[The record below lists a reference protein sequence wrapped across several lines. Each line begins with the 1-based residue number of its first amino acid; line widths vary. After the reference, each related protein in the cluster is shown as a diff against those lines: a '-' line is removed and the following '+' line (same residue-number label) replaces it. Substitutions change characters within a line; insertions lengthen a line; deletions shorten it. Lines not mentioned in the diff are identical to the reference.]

1 MALAQV
7 KEYLTFDDVLLKP
20 QASTILPNNVDI
32 STNLTKD
39 IKLNIPIISAAMDT
53 VTESKMAISMS
64 QNGGLGVIHKNYDIE
79 TQSYEVKK
87 VKRYEAGIVYN
98 PITMSPNNTIE
109 DVLNVMEKQNIS
121 GFPVVDKANKLQG
134 IITNRDVRFVINKK
148 TKVKDLMTKKVIS
161 ITQTQSKGMS
171 SFGLAKKLLQ
181 ENRIE
186 KLVVTDNNNKC
197 IGLITVKD
205 IQRGEKFPYSVKDKN
220 GQLLVGAAIGSKPND
235 LQRAIELDKAGV
247 DILFIDTAHGHSSAV
262 LESFKKIRKKIN
274 LPIVV
279 GNIATPEAAKDLIR
293 LGADA
298 IKVGIGPGSICT
310 TRIVAGVGVPQFT
323 AIQDIATITN
333 KNKIPMISDGG
344 IRYSGDIVKAL
355 AAGANCIMAGSL
367 FAGTDE
373 SPGEVFLFQGRSYKS
388 YRGMGS
394 LGAMARGSADRYF
407 QDEINE
413 AIKLVPEGIEG
424 RIPYKGQVS
433 NVLFQLTGGLR
444 SGMGYTGSKN
454 LTILKKNAKFVR
466 LTNSG
471 INESHVHGVQVTKE
485 APNYRSN

>member
-1 MALAQV
+1 MAQV

-32 STNLTKD
+32 STKLTKD

-235 LQRAIELDKAGV
+235 LERAIELDKAGV

-279 GNIATPEAAKDLIR
+279 GNIATPEAAKDLIK

-454 LTILKKNAKFVR
+454 LTILKKNARFVR

>member
-1 MALAQV
+1 MAQV

-262 LESFKKIRKKIN
+262 LESFKKIRKKIK

-279 GNIATPEAAKDLIR
+279 GNIATPEAAKDLIK

-454 LTILKKNAKFVR
+454 LTILKKNARFVR

>member
-1 MALAQV
+1 MAQV

-87 VKRYEAGIVYN
+87 VKRYEAGIVYK
-98 PITMSPNNTIE
+98 PITMNPNNTIE

-121 GFPVVDKANKLQG
+121 GFPVVDNANKLQG

-262 LESFKKIRKKIN
+262 LESFKKIRKKIK

-279 GNIATPEAAKDLIR
+279 GNIATPEAAKDLIK

-454 LTILKKNAKFVR
+454 LSILKKNAKFVR

>member
-1 MALAQV
+1 MAQV

-64 QNGGLGVIHKNYDIE
+64 QNGGLGVIHKNYDIV

-98 PITMSPNNTIE
+98 PITMSPDNTIE

-279 GNIATPEAAKDLIR
+279 GNIATPEAAKDLIK

>member
-1 MALAQV
+1 MAQV

-262 LESFKKIRKKIN
+262 LESFKKIRKKIK

-279 GNIATPEAAKDLIR
+279 GNIATPEAAKDLIK

-323 AIQDIATITN
+323 AIQDIATITY

>member
-1 MALAQV
+1 MAQV
-7 KEYLTFDDVLLKP
+7 KEYLTVDDVLLKP
-20 QASTILPNNVDI
+20 QVSNTLPNDVDI

-39 IKLNIPIISAAMDT
+39 IVLNTPIISAAMDT
-53 VTESKMAISMS
+53 VTESKMAIAMS
-64 QNGGLGVIHKNYDIE
+64 QNGGLGVIHKNFDIE

-98 PITMSPNNTIE
+98 PITMNPNNTIE
-109 DVLNVMEKQNIS
+109 DVLSVMKEQNIS
-121 GFPVVDKANKLQG
+121 GFPVVDKDNTLQG

-186 KLVVTDNNNKC
+186 KLVVTDNNKKC

-205 IQRGEKFPYSVKDKN
+205 IQRGEKFPFSVTDKN

-235 LQRAIELDKAGV
+235 LLRAIELDKAGA

-262 LESFKKIRKKIN
+262 LDSFKKIRKKIK

-279 GNIATPEAAKDLIR
+279 GNIATPEAAKDLIK

-323 AIQDIATITN
+323 AIQDIASITN

-388 YRGMGS
+388 YHGMGS

-444 SGMGYTGSKN
+444 SGMGYTGSKD
-454 LTILKKNAKFVR
+454 LAMLKKNAKFVR

>member
-1 MALAQV
+1 MAQV

-20 QASTILPNNVDI
+20 QVSNTLPNDVDI

-39 IKLNIPIISAAMDT
+39 IVLNTPIISAAMDT
-53 VTESKMAISMS
+53 VTESKMAIAMS
-64 QNGGLGVIHKNYDIE
+64 QNGGLGVIHKNFDIE

-98 PITMSPNNTIE
+98 PITMNPNNTIE
-109 DVLNVMEKQNIS
+109 DVLSVMKDQNIS
-121 GFPVVDKANKLQG
+121 GFPVVDKDNTLQG

-186 KLVVTDNNNKC
+186 KLVVTDNNKKC

-205 IQRGEKFPYSVKDKN
+205 IQRGEKFPFSVKDKN

-235 LQRAIELDKAGV
+235 LLRAIELDKAGV

-262 LESFKKIRKKIN
+262 LDSFKKIRKKIK

-279 GNIATPEAAKDLIR
+279 GNIATPEAAKDLIK

-323 AIQDIATITN
+323 AIQDIASITN

-444 SGMGYTGSKN
+444 SGMGYTGSKD
-454 LTILKKNAKFVR
+454 LATLKKNAKFVR

>member
-1 MALAQV
+1 MAQV

-262 LESFKKIRKKIN
+262 LESFKKIRKKIK

-279 GNIATPEAAKDLIR
+279 GNIATPEAAKDLIK

-310 TRIVAGVGVPQFT
+310 TRIIAGVGVPQFT

>member
-1 MALAQV
+1 MAQV

-161 ITQTQSKGMS
+161 LTQTQSKGMS

-279 GNIATPEAAKDLIR
+279 GNIATPEAAKDLIK

-444 SGMGYTGSKN
+444 SGMGYTGSKD

>member
-1 MALAQV
+1 MAQV

-20 QASTILPNNVDI
+20 QVSNTLPNDVDI

-39 IKLNIPIISAAMDT
+39 IVLNTPIISAAMDT
-53 VTESKMAISMS
+53 VTESKMAIAMS
-64 QNGGLGVIHKNYDIE
+64 QNGGLGVIHKNFDIE

-98 PITMSPNNTIE
+98 PITMNPNNTIE
-109 DVLNVMEKQNIS
+109 DVLNVMKEQNIS
-121 GFPVVDKANKLQG
+121 GFPVVDKDNTLQG

-148 TKVKDLMTKKVIS
+148 TKVKDLMTRKVIS

-186 KLVVTDNNNKC
+186 KLVVTDNNKKC

-205 IQRGEKFPYSVKDKN
+205 IQRGEKFPFSVKDKN

-235 LQRAIELDKAGV
+235 LLRAIELDKAGV

-262 LESFKKIRKKIN
+262 LDSFKKIRKKIK

-279 GNIATPEAAKDLIR
+279 GNIATPEAAKDLIK

-323 AIQDIATITN
+323 AIQDIASITN

-444 SGMGYTGSKN
+444 SGMGYTGSKD
-454 LTILKKNAKFVR
+454 LATLKKNAKFVR

>member
-1 MALAQV
+1 MAQV

-20 QASTILPNNVDI
+20 QASTILPNDVDI
-32 STNLTKD
+32 STNLTKEV
-39 IKLNIPIISAAMDT
+39 KLNIPIISAAMDT

-98 PITMSPNNTIE
+98 PITMNPNNTIE

-279 GNIATPEAAKDLIR
+279 GNIATPEAAKDLIK

>member
-1 MALAQV
+1 MAQV

-20 QASTILPNNVDI
+20 QSSNILPNNVDI
-32 STNLTKD
+32 SSNLTKD

-53 VTESKMAISMS
+53 VTESRMAISMS
-64 QNGGLGVIHKNYDIE
+64 QNGGLGVIHKNFDIE
-79 TQSYEVKK
+79 TQSHEVKK

-109 DVLNVMEKQNIS
+109 DVLNVMGKQNIS

-205 IQRGEKFPYSVKDKN
+205 IQRGEKFPFSVKDKN

-235 LQRAIELDKAGV
+235 LQRAIALDKAGV
-247 DILFIDTAHGHSSAV
+247 DILFIDTAHGHSSTV
-262 LESFKKIRKKIN
+262 LESFTKIRKKIK

-279 GNIATPEAAKDLIR
+279 GNIATPEAAKDLIK

>member
-1 MALAQV
+1 MAQV

-262 LESFKKIRKKIN
+262 LESFKKIRKKIK

-279 GNIATPEAAKDLIR
+279 GNIATPEAAKDLIK

-344 IRYSGDIVKAL
+344 IRYSVDIVKAL

>member
-1 MALAQV
+1 MAQV

-20 QASTILPNNVDI
+20 QVSNILPNDVDI
-32 STNLTKD
+32 SANLTKD
-39 IKLNIPIISAAMDT
+39 IILNTPIISAAMDT
-53 VTESKMAISMS
+53 VTESKMAIAMS
-64 QNGGLGVIHKNYDIE
+64 QNGGLGVIHKNFDIE

-98 PITMSPNNTIE
+98 PITMNPNNTIE
-109 DVLNVMEKQNIS
+109 DVLNVMKEQNIS
-121 GFPVVDKANKLQG
+121 GFPVVNKDNTLQG

-161 ITQTQSKGMS
+161 ITQTQSKAMS

-186 KLVVTDNNNKC
+186 KLVVTDNNKKC

-205 IQRGEKFPYSVKDKN
+205 IQRGEKFPFSVKDKN

-235 LQRAIELDKAGV
+235 LLRAIELDKAGV

-262 LESFKKIRKKIN
+262 LDSFKKIRKKIK

-279 GNIATPEAAKDLIR
+279 GNIATPEAAKDLIK

-323 AIQDIATITN
+323 AIQDIASITN

-444 SGMGYTGSKN
+444 SGMGYTGSKD
-454 LTILKKNAKFVR
+454 LATLKKNAKFVR

>member
-1 MALAQV
+1 MAQV

-20 QASTILPNNVDI
+20 QSSNIIPNNVDI
-32 STNLTKD
+32 STNLTRD
-39 IKLNIPIISAAMDT
+39 ITLNIPIISAAMDT

-64 QNGGLGVIHKNYDIE
+64 QNGGLGVIHKNFDIE
-79 TQSYEVKK
+79 TQSFEVKK

-98 PITMSPNNTIE
+98 PITMNPNNTIE
-109 DVLNVMEKQNIS
+109 DVLNVMQEHRIS
-121 GFPVVDKANKLQG
+121 GFPVVDKDNTLLG

-161 ITQTQSKGMS
+161 ITKTQSKAMS

-186 KLVVTDNNNKC
+186 KLVVTDNNKKC

-205 IQRGEKFPYSVKDKN
+205 IQRGEKFPNSVRDKN

-235 LQRAIELDKAGV
+235 LLRAIEVDNAGV
-247 DILFIDTAHGHSSAV
+247 DILFIDTAHGHSSTV
-262 LESFKKIRKKIN
+262 LESFKKIRKKIQ

-279 GNIATPEAAKDLIR
+279 GNIATPEAAKDLIK

-298 IKVGIGPGSICT
+298 IKIGIGPGSICT

-323 AIQDIATITN
+323 AIQEIASISS
-333 KNKIPMISDGG
+333 KNKIPLISDGG

-413 AIKLVPEGIEG
+413 SIKLVPEGIEG

-454 LTILKKNAKFVR
+454 LTVLKKNAKFVR

>member
-1 MALAQV
+1 MAQV

-39 IKLNIPIISAAMDT
+39 IKLNIPIVSAAMDT

-98 PITMSPNNTIE
+98 PITMSTNNTIE

-279 GNIATPEAAKDLIR
+279 GNIATPEAAKDLIK

>member
-1 MALAQV
+1 MAQV

-87 VKRYEAGIVYN
+87 VKRYEAGIVYK

-186 KLVVTDNNNKC
+186 KLVVTDNDNKC

-279 GNIATPEAAKDLIR
+279 GNIATPEAAKDLIK

-323 AIQDIATITN
+323 AIQDIASITN

>member
-1 MALAQV
+1 MAQV

-32 STNLTKD
+32 STNLTKE

-186 KLVVTDNNNKC
+186 KLVVTDNNNRC

-279 GNIATPEAAKDLIR
+279 GNIATPEAAKDLIK

>member
-1 MALAQV
+1 MAQV

-20 QASTILPNNVDI
+20 QVSNILPNDVDI
-32 STNLTKD
+32 SANLTKD
-39 IKLNIPIISAAMDT
+39 IVLNTPIISAAMDT
-53 VTESKMAISMS
+53 VTESKMAIAMS
-64 QNGGLGVIHKNYDIE
+64 QNGGLGVIHKNFDIE

-98 PITMSPNNTIE
+98 PITMNPNNTIE
-109 DVLNVMEKQNIS
+109 DVLNVMKEQNIS
-121 GFPVVDKANKLQG
+121 GFPVVDKDNTLQG

-148 TKVKDLMTKKVIS
+148 TKVKDLMTRKVIS

-186 KLVVTDNNNKC
+186 KLVVTDNNKKC

-205 IQRGEKFPYSVKDKN
+205 IQRGEKFPFSVKDKN

-235 LQRAIELDKAGV
+235 LLRAIELDKAGV

-262 LESFKKIRKKIN
+262 LDSFKKIRKKIK

-279 GNIATPEAAKDLIR
+279 GNIATPEAAKDLIK

-323 AIQDIATITN
+323 AIQDIASITN

-444 SGMGYTGSKN
+444 SGMGYTGSKD
-454 LTILKKNAKFVR
+454 LATLKKNAKFVR

>member
-1 MALAQV
+1 MAQV

-20 QASTILPNNVDI
+20 QSSNILPNNVDI
-32 STNLTKD
+32 STNLTRD
-39 IKLNIPIISAAMDT
+39 ITLNIPIISAAMDT

-64 QNGGLGVIHKNYDIE
+64 QNGGLGVIHKNFDIE
-79 TQSYEVKK
+79 TQSFEVKK

-98 PITMSPNNTIE
+98 PITMNPNNTIE
-109 DVLNVMEKQNIS
+109 DVLNVMQEHRIS
-121 GFPVVDKANKLQG
+121 GFPVVDKDNTLLG

-161 ITQTQSKGMS
+161 ITKTQSKAMS

-186 KLVVTDNNNKC
+186 KLVVTDKNNKC

-205 IQRGEKFPYSVKDKN
+205 IQRGEKFPNSVRDKN

-235 LQRAIELDKAGV
+235 LLRATELDKAGV
-247 DILFIDTAHGHSSAV
+247 DILFIDTAHGHSSTV
-262 LESFKKIRKKIN
+262 LESFKKIRKKIQ

-279 GNIATPEAAKDLIR
+279 GNIATPEAAKDLIK

-298 IKVGIGPGSICT
+298 IKIGIGPGSICT

-323 AIQDIATITN
+323 AIQDIASITY

-413 AIKLVPEGIEG
+413 SIKLVPEGIEG

-454 LTILKKNAKFVR
+454 LTVLKKNAQFVR

>member
-1 MALAQV
+1 MAQV

-20 QASTILPNNVDI
+20 QVSNTLPNDVDI

-39 IKLNIPIISAAMDT
+39 IVLNTPIISAAMDT
-53 VTESKMAISMS
+53 VTESKMAIAMS
-64 QNGGLGVIHKNYDIE
+64 QNGGLGVIHKNFDIE

-98 PITMSPNNTIE
+98 PITMNPNNTIE
-109 DVLNVMEKQNIS
+109 DVLSVMKEQNIS
-121 GFPVVDKANKLQG
+121 GFPVVDKDNTLQG

-148 TKVKDLMTKKVIS
+148 TKVKDLMTRKVIS

-186 KLVVTDNNNKC
+186 KLVVTDNNKKC

-205 IQRGEKFPYSVKDKN
+205 IQRGEKFPFSVKDKN

-235 LQRAIELDKAGV
+235 LLRAIELDKAGV
-247 DILFIDTAHGHSSAV
+247 DILFIDTAHGHSSSV
-262 LESFKKIRKKIN
+262 LDSFKKIRKKIK

-279 GNIATPEAAKDLIR
+279 GNIATPEAAKDLIK

-444 SGMGYTGSKN
+444 SGMGYTGSKD
-454 LTILKKNAKFVR
+454 LMTLKKNAKFVR

>member
-1 MALAQV
+1 MAQV

-20 QASTILPNNVDI
+20 QVSNTLPNDVDI

-39 IKLNIPIISAAMDT
+39 IVLNTPIISAAMDT
-53 VTESKMAISMS
+53 VTESKMAIAMS
-64 QNGGLGVIHKNYDIE
+64 QNGGLGVIHKNFDIE

-98 PITMSPNNTIE
+98 PITMNPNNTIE
-109 DVLNVMEKQNIS
+109 DVLSVMKEQNIS
-121 GFPVVDKANKLQG
+121 GFPVVDKDNTLQG

-186 KLVVTDNNNKC
+186 KLVVTDNNKKC

-205 IQRGEKFPYSVKDKN
+205 IQRGEKFPFSVKDKN

-235 LQRAIELDKAGV
+235 LLRAIELDKAGV

-262 LESFKKIRKKIN
+262 LDSFKKIRKKIK

-279 GNIATPEAAKDLIR
+279 GNIATPEAAKDLIK

-323 AIQDIATITN
+323 AIQDIASITN

-444 SGMGYTGSKN
+444 SGMGYTGSKD
-454 LTILKKNAKFVR
+454 LAMLKKNAKFVR

>member
-1 MALAQV
+1 MAQV

-134 IITNRDVRFVINKK
+134 IITKRDVRFVINKK

-262 LESFKKIRKKIN
+262 LESFKKIRKKIK

-279 GNIATPEAAKDLIR
+279 GNIATPEAAKDLIK

>member
-1 MALAQV
+1 MAQV

-20 QASTILPNNVDI
+20 QVSNILPNDVDI
-32 STNLTKD
+32 SANLTKD
-39 IKLNIPIISAAMDT
+39 IVLNTPIISAAMDT
-53 VTESKMAISMS
+53 VTESKMAIAMS
-64 QNGGLGVIHKNYDIE
+64 QNGGLGVIHKNFDIE

-98 PITMSPNNTIE
+98 PITMNPNNTIE
-109 DVLNVMEKQNIS
+109 DVLSVMKEQNIS
-121 GFPVVDKANKLQG
+121 GFPVVDKDNTLQG

-186 KLVVTDNNNKC
+186 KLVVTDNNKKC

-205 IQRGEKFPYSVKDKN
+205 IQRGEKFPFSVKDKN

-235 LQRAIELDKAGV
+235 LLRAIELDKAGV

-262 LESFKKIRKKIN
+262 LDSFKKIRKKIK

-279 GNIATPEAAKDLIR
+279 GNIATPEAAKDLIK

-323 AIQDIATITN
+323 AIQDIASITN

-454 LTILKKNAKFVR
+454 LTTLKKNAKFVR

-485 APNYRSN
+485 SPNYRYN